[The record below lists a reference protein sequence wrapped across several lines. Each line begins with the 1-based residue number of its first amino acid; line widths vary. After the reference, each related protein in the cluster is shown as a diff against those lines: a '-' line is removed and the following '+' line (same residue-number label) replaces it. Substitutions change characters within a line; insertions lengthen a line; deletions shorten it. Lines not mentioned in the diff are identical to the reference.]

1 MSSEVKIE
9 GRDAD
14 RIISEQLSDD
24 EESKLSDV
32 GNVFNI
38 KPPPMIRAPT
48 NVDVDHDE
56 STPFYRVHMADF
68 VQRKKTGLTGF
79 GGLGALNGKNQEHLC
94 SYPGLTSVRIGTDFP
109 TTTNFG
115 SDIEADTDSDMGS
128 SFYYAN
134 LDRQN
139 GLGRKNGHV
148 GADDNQSMD
157 D

>member
-68 VQRKKTGLTGF
+68 V
-79 GGLGALNGKNQEHLC
+79 
-94 SYPGLTSVRIGTDFP
+94 
-109 TTTNFG
+109 
-115 SDIEADTDSDMGS
+115 
-128 SFYYAN
+128 
-134 LDRQN
+134 
-139 GLGRKNGHV
+139 
-148 GADDNQSMD
+148 
-157 D
+157 